1 MRRFNKRFA
10 GNITVDEIDNVL
22 TRENV
27 LTCDEEPGGIVAPD
41 LVPTEVELEH
51 VPLREAL
58 IRNFE
63 ILWAKRQVEWLKY
76 PKLRKKLSNTT

>member
-10 GNITVDEIDNVL
+10 GRITADETDNVL
-22 TRENV
+22 PPDAE
-27 LTCDEEPGGIVAPD
+27 LSGIVAQD

-51 VPLREAL
+51 VPFREAL

-76 PKLRKKLSNTT
+76 PKLRKRLTHTK

>member
-10 GNITVDEIDNVL
+10 GRITADETELPPDAEL
-22 TRENV
+22 S
-27 LTCDEEPGGIVAPD
+27 GIVAQD
-41 LVPTEVELEH
+41 LVPTEVEMEH
-51 VPLREAL
+51 VPFREAL

-76 PKLRKKLSNTT
+76 PKLRKRLTHVA

>member
-27 LTCDEEPGGIVAPD
+27 PTRDEELGGIVAPD
-41 LVPTEVELEH
+41 LVITEVELEH
-51 VPLREAL
+51 VPFREAL

-63 ILWAKRQVEWLKY
+63 ILWTKRLVEWLKY
-76 PKLRKKLSNTT
+76 PKLRKKLLNTK